1 MNQKVYDVV
10 IRIRKQNKKKK
21 NYCMLFEEKIDSNQA
36 NGLKYLNIH
45 LKLSEFNLIV
55 ELPKIS
61 LNYKINKTN

>member
-1 MNQKVYDVV
+1 
-10 IRIRKQNKKKK
+10 
-21 NYCMLFEEKIDSNQA
+21 MLFEEKIDSNQA